1 MHICGECSLR
11 KSPGFLPLSE
21 GELCFVSQA
30 RTGAVKVRRGA
41 DLFDQRVN
49 QAQALTITK
58 GWAQHYVTGPDGG
71 ESICDFLLPG
81 DWAYLDGFRVEAK
94 RPTGVR
100 ALTDLELCVHSY
112 AELYRMFESQ
122 PGLVKMLVRTMAL
135 DRHRIERRQAAVG
148 RSVASKRLGYLFLE
162 LQDRSSQLRLGGANW
177 FPLPVRRQHL
187 ENALDLSRAQLSR
200 ALSSLRAGGLA
211 SFERGMVKIKDRPGL
226 EHHSNYVPMRDCR
239 RLLL

>member
-1 MHICGECSLR
+1 MHVCGECSLR

-21 GELCFVSQA
+21 DELCFISQA
-30 RTGAVKVRRGA
+30 RKGVVRVKRGA
-41 DLFDQRVN
+41 DLFDQRTN
-49 QAQALTITK
+49 HAQVLTITK
-58 GWAQHYVTGPDGG
+58 GWAQHYVTGPDGV

-81 DWAYLDGFRVEAK
+81 DWAYLDGFRVEAI
-94 RPTGVR
+94 RPTGIR
-100 ALTDLELCVHSY
+100 AITDVELCMLSY
-112 AELYRMFESQ
+112 PELYRMFDTQ

-148 RSVASKRLGYLFLE
+148 RSVASSYLFLE
-162 LQDRSSQLRLGGANW
+162 LQDRSSQLRLGGENW

-200 ALSSLRAGGLA
+200 ALSSLRADGLA
-211 SFERGMVKIKDRPGL
+211 SFEQGMVKIKDRSGL
-226 EHHSNYVPMRDCR
+226 EKHSNYLPLRDCR